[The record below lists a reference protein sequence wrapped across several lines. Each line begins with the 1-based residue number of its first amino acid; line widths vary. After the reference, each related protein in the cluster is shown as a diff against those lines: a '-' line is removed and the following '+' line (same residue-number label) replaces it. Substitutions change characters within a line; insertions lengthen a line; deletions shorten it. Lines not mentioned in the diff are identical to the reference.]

1 MANVPATNPTT
12 PEGLQSRSFRTLLPA
27 EMKTAETL
35 LEDAWF
41 MLIGHK
47 RIIEAALS
55 ITDTHPRVDPI
66 LKRNV
71 ERLIYDAVK
80 RVVDNP
86 EALLEEQSDDYRYR
100 RDVAVSS
107 GKLYILQEEI
117 DGLFEETSA
126 SAFSITPARRPAPL
140 RPPLPEDDFYT
151 PIR

>member
-1 MANVPATNPTT
+1 MANIPAVNPTNT
-12 PEGLQSRSFRTLLPA
+12 EGLQSRSFRTLTPA
-27 EMKTAETL
+27 ELKTAETL
-35 LEDAWF
+35 LDDTWY

-47 RIIEAALS
+47 RIIFAALS
-55 ITDTHPRVDPI
+55 VTDEHPVVDPI

-107 GKLYILQEEI
+107 GKLYILQE
-117 DGLFEETSA
+117 DLDSLFEETSA
-126 SAFSITPARRPAPL
+126 AAFTITPSRRPEPL